1 MAFHLLPSSHPR
13 VLQHSRVRSSI
24 NILLFLQTATGLI
37 TRVRVQYGLSLSVF
51 TSSPFFLYHTTCKSI
66 IQKVPHFFFECS
78 GSADFLFFF
87 TQPCFLSFQLSLT
100 LLVLYRCSCIFSL
113 RGLVPLSS
121 ILVLMIYSLFPFAVL
136 RQYPPDWGRI
146 GSLTGIS
153 YPLCSFLFP
162 YAEVLALCASLAT
175 TTQIS
180 LDFFSFCYLDVSVH
194 RVFFP
199 TFVVFGFSPF
209 GYPLFCVSLEA
220 FRFPFVLFYFYP
232 SFLSTFPFDYFSPF
246 LSSFSLYSLS
256 SLYPLYPSL

>member
-24 NILLFLQTATGLI
+24 NVLLFLQTATGLI

-121 ILVLMIYSLFPFAVL
+121 ILVLMIYSLFLLCRFTAITPPYSGALVL
-136 RQYPPDWGRI
+136 LRE
-146 GSLTGIS
+146 
-153 YPLCSFLFP
+153 SFTL
-162 YAEVLALCASLAT
+162 
-175 TTQIS
+175 
-180 LDFFSFCYLDVSVH
+180 SV
-194 RVFFP
+194 
-199 TFVVFGFSPF
+199 
-209 GYPLFCVSLEA
+209 LFCSPMLRFWLFVPRSPLLHKSLLIS
-220 FRFPFVLFYFYP
+220 FPSV
-232 SFLSTFPFDYFSPF
+232 T
-246 LSSFSLYSLS
+246 
-256 SLYPLYPSL
+256 

>member
-1 MAFHLLPSSHPR
+1 LAFHLLPSSHPR

-24 NILLFLQTATGLI
+24 NVLLFLQTATGLI

-121 ILVLMIYSLFPFAVL
+121 ILVLMIYSLFLLCRFTAI
-136 RQYPPDWGRI
+136 PPPLFGGHRFSY
-146 GSLTGIS
+146 GNLLPSLFFS
-153 YPLCSFLFP
+153 VPLC
-162 YAEVLALCASLAT
+162 
-175 TTQIS
+175 
-180 LDFFSFCYLDVSVH
+180 
-194 RVFFP
+194 
-199 TFVVFGFSPF
+199 
-209 GYPLFCVSLEA
+209 
-220 FRFPFVLFYFYP
+220 
-232 SFLSTFPFDYFSPF
+232 
-246 LSSFSLYSLS
+246 
-256 SLYPLYPSL
+256 